1 MKTIYRDYITEFR
14 NGKHVARPMDG
25 EKFEM
30 SSMHHPRL
38 YRAIDALYAA
48 LEQIPAV
55 SVAEITGP
63 RWLREWLACPTDI
76 IDLDAAYAR
85 GAC

>member
-1 MKTIYRDYITEFR
+1 MREYRGYSTER
-14 NGKHVARPMDG
+14 HGGKYVRRPLDG
-25 EKFEM
+25 DQLEIR
-30 SSMHHPRL
+30 SVHLPRL
-38 YRAIDALYAA
+38 DAAIDALHAA

-63 RWLREWLACPTDI
+63 RWLREWLARPTDI